1 MQMRNHLFMAEKGV
15 PMDTTS
21 LAVRSGVPSLH
32 YSFGHFRYSQLKPI
46 LRIRKSQKKSPPFQR
61 NIHHQEGNCVFEGLA
76 EKDNPVVI
84 IRPIAPLGCLIHIR
98 FLLGLRL
105 VRKFNGKM
113 FSVIHSPPD
122 K

>member
-46 LRIRKSQKKSPPFQR
+46 LRIRKSHK
-61 NIHHQEGNCVFEGLA
+61 
-76 EKDNPVVI
+76 
-84 IRPIAPLGCLIHIR
+84 IHIR

-113 FSVIHSPPD
+113 FSVIQSPPD
-122 K
+122 R